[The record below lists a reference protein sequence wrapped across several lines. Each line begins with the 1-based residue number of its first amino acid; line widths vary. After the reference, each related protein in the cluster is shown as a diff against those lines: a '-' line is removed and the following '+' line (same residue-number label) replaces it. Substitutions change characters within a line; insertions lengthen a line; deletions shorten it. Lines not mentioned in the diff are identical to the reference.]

1 MSSQRIDI
9 LGENSKISHVI
20 NRLKWG
26 EDTLAVVIFAA
37 MTLLPVI
44 ETTTRLFSTNGIP
57 ASQVL
62 VQHFTLWI
70 GFLGAILATRQN
82 KLLALTR
89 EPLFDEA
96 EKPHLGKWI
105 AKVTTFLVLV
115 ALTWGSWELL
125 KIEMQYPIDIAPNIP
140 RWVAQLIMP
149 VGFGLM
155 AIQVYVKSYKKHIHR
170 ISLIVVGVLFSLSAI
185 TDAIFDVLPVIWIGV
200 FIILFALLN
209 GAPIFVG
216 LGGAAILFFW
226 ADYTPISAI
235 PTETYRIVVSP
246 TLPTIPLFTLA
257 GYLLAESKAS
267 ERLVKVFKELF
278 GWIPGG
284 TPVVIVILCGFFTA
298 LTGGSGVTILALG
311 GILLPLLIKEG
322 YSRSFSIGLI
332 TVSGSL
338 GLLFPPS
345 LPAIIYGVTAGVS
358 VKSIFIAG
366 LIPGIIL
373 LVMMSIWAI
382 IQGKKEKIPSKPFNI
397 KKAFQVCLKT
407 KWELAIPFL
416 ILFGVFGGY
425 TTLVETAALTVSY
438 IFFVEVYVYNDID
451 LKTLPRIIIDC
462 ATLIGG
468 VLIILGVAMGL
479 TSYLIDAQIPIL
491 ILSWAKGALASK
503 YSFLLMLNIFL
514 LLVGC
519 LMDIFSAI
527 IVIVPLIA
535 PLGVYFGVDPVHLAI
550 IFIANLELGFL
561 TPPVGMNLFLAAY
574 RFDEDMPKIY
584 QATLPFFLVRLLA
597 VGLITYIP
605 VLTLG
610 LLR

>member
-1 MSSQRIDI
+1 LSSQRIDI

-170 ISLIVVGVLFSLSAI
+170 ISLIVVGLLFSLSAI

-366 LIPGIIL
+366 LIPGILL

>member
-1 MSSQRIDI
+1 M
-9 LGENSKISHVI
+9 EKNSKISHIV

-26 EDTLAVVIFAA
+26 EDTLAFVIFAT
-37 MTLLPVI
+37 MTILPVI
-44 ETTTRLFSTNGIP
+44 ETSARFFNTNGIP

-70 GFLGAILATRQN
+70 GFLGAVLATRQN

-96 EKPHLGKWI
+96 EKPHIGKWV

-125 KIEMQYPIDIAPNIP
+125 KVEMKYPIDIAPNIP
-140 RWVAQLIMP
+140 RWLAQIIMP
-149 VGFGLM
+149 IGFGLM
-155 AIQVYVKSYKKHIHR
+155 AVQVYIKSYKKNIHR
-170 ISLIVVGVLFSLSAI
+170 VSLIIVGVLFSLSAI
-185 TDAIFDVLPVIWIGV
+185 TDAIFDVLPIVPIGC

-216 LGGAAILFFW
+216 LGGAAVLFFW
-226 ADYTPISAI
+226 ADFTPISAI
-235 PTETYRIVVSP
+235 PAETYRIVVSP

-267 ERLVKVFKELF
+267 ERLVKVFRELF

-284 TPVVIVILCGFFTA
+284 TPIIIVILCGFFTA

-311 GILLPLLIKEG
+311 GLLLPLLIKEG
-322 YSRSFSIGLI
+322 YSRSFSLGLI
-332 TVSGSL
+332 TVAGSL

-358 VKSIFIAG
+358 VKEIFIAG
-366 LIPGIIL
+366 LIPGILL
-373 LVMMSIWAI
+373 LVMMSVWSL
-382 IQGKKEKIPSKPFNI
+382 IQGKKEKIASNPFKF
-397 KKAFQVCLKT
+397 KKAIRACVDT
-407 KWELAIPFL
+407 KWELAMPFL
-416 ILFGVFGGY
+416 ILFGVFGGF
-425 TTLVETAALTVSY
+425 TTLVETAALTVVY
-438 IFFVEVYVYNDID
+438 IFLVEVFLYKDIQ
-451 LKTLPRIIIDC
+451 LRALPKIVIDC
-462 ATLIGG
+462 STLIGG

-479 TSYLIDAQIPIL
+479 TSYLVDAQIPML
-491 ILSWAKGALASK
+491 ILSWAKSAIASK
-503 YSFLLMLNIFL
+503 YTFLLMLNIFL

-535 PLGVYFGVDPVHLAI
+535 PLGIYFGVDPVHLAI

-574 RFDEDMPKIY
+574 RFDEDMPVIY
-584 QATLPFFLVRLLA
+584 KATLPFFLVRLLA
-597 VGLITYIP
+597 VALITYIP
-605 VLTLG
+605 ILTLG
-610 LLR
+610 LLG

>member
-1 MSSQRIDI
+1 

-89 EPLFDEA
+89 DPLFDEA

-358 VKSIFIAG
+358 VKSIFMR
-366 LIPGIIL
+366 
-373 LVMMSIWAI
+373 V
-382 IQGKKEKIPSKPFNI
+382 
-397 KKAFQVCLKT
+397 
-407 KWELAIPFL
+407 
-416 ILFGVFGGY
+416 
-425 TTLVETAALTVSY
+425 
-438 IFFVEVYVYNDID
+438 
-451 LKTLPRIIIDC
+451 
-462 ATLIGG
+462 
-468 VLIILGVAMGL
+468 
-479 TSYLIDAQIPIL
+479 
-491 ILSWAKGALASK
+491 
-503 YSFLLMLNIFL
+503 
-514 LLVGC
+514 
-519 LMDIFSAI
+519 
-527 IVIVPLIA
+527 
-535 PLGVYFGVDPVHLAI
+535 
-550 IFIANLELGFL
+550 
-561 TPPVGMNLFLAAY
+561 
-574 RFDEDMPKIY
+574 
-584 QATLPFFLVRLLA
+584 
-597 VGLITYIP
+597 
-605 VLTLG
+605 
-610 LLR
+610 

>member
-1 MSSQRIDI
+1 M
-9 LGENSKISHVI
+9 GENSKISHVI

-44 ETTTRLFSTNGIP
+44 EATTRLFSTNGIP

-89 EPLFDEA
+89 DPLFDEA

-170 ISLIVVGVLFSLSAI
+170 ISLIVVGLLFSLSAI

-358 VKSIFIAG
+358 VKSIFNAG
-366 LIPGIIL
+366 LIPGILL

>member
-44 ETTTRLFSTNGIP
+44 EATTRLFSTNGIP

-89 EPLFDEA
+89 DPLFDEA

-170 ISLIVVGVLFSLSAI
+170 ISLIVVGLLFSLSAI

-358 VKSIFIAG
+358 VKSIFNAG
-366 LIPGIIL
+366 LIPGILL